1 MTKLVQIKE
10 QLLENTY
17 LRCVE
22 KDTIIQYLN
31 DGCEVIF
38 NVRRGRK
45 EEERC
50 LKLSRRGENILAT
63 GSYFVGLDWVKEGKL
78 AVQVCP
84 KMNDQFEIDYI
95 RMLNEALEE
104 SENFDHLKDLVT
116 IYFEKPPIRIN

>member
-50 LKLSRRGENILAT
+50 LKLSRRGEYTCYRFLFRWFRL
-63 GSYFVGLDWVKEGKL
+63 GE
-78 AVQVCP
+78 
-84 KMNDQFEIDYI
+84 
-95 RMLNEALEE
+95 R
-104 SENFDHLKDLVT
+104 
-116 IYFEKPPIRIN
+116 R

>member
-95 RMLNEALEE
+95 RMLK
-104 SENFDHLKDLVT
+104 H
-116 IYFEKPPIRIN
+116 